1 MEPGVAA
8 VAYSAET
15 AIEGGVGAAIAVAK
29 PTMPLKATW
38 KRLVSNKPLSRSSH
52 SLSVIKGRAFI
63 FGGEQESGQPVDNEM
78 HILTLP
84 SSTVQDVD
92 YKIIPAKAATAATA
106 NGNVPLSRF
115 GHTASVINDRIYIFG
130 GRGGET
136 VEALDEQGCVWE
148 FDTKFGHWSA
158 LNPTKNSPSPE
169 SRSYHAS
176 ACTNHPLPSS
186 TDHTKGGHSKSGFE
200 GHGTIFIHGGCT
212 NSGRLN
218 DLWGFDVASR
228 IWSKFP
234 DAPGPAR
241 GGACLTLTQN
251 RLYRMGGFDGQSE
264 LGGQIDYLDV
274 SATTFDDK
282 GGRGELAVVASTRQ
296 WETVQPASESPFPGS
311 RSVAGLEP
319 VTTGQ
324 GRMYLVLFLGERSPS
339 SSGHADGGTFWDDV
353 WSYQLRPDGMTA
365 ASFKD
370 ATRELFGANT
380 REGTWAQVNI
390 PEATMTDG
398 KRASPG
404 QLGWFASAN
413 GHDMDPGSIILWG
426 GLKCDQQRA
435 SGGWILTIE

>member
-8 VAYSAET
+8 VAYGAET
-15 AIEGGVGAAIAVAK
+15 AVEGSIGAAIAVAK

-38 KRLVSNKPLSRSSH
+38 KRLVSSKPLSRSSH
-52 SLSVIKGRAFI
+52 SLSVVKGRAFV
-63 FGGEQESGQPVDNEM
+63 FGGEQQSRQPADNEM
-78 HILTLP
+78 HVLTLP

-92 YKIIPAKAATAATA
+92 YKSIPAKAATAD
-106 NGNVPLSRF
+106 GNLPLPRF
-115 GHTASVINDRIYIFG
+115 GHTASVVDDRIYIFG

-136 VEALDEQGCVWE
+136 MEALDEQGCMWE
-148 FDTKFGHWSA
+148 FDTNFGHWNA
-158 LNPTKNSPSPE
+158 LNPPKGSPRPE
-169 SRSYHAS
+169 PRSYHTS
-176 ACTNHPLPSS
+176 ACTGHPLPSS
-186 TDHTKGGHSKSGFE
+186 IDHTSKSDFE
-200 GHGTIFIHGGCT
+200 GHGTIFIHSGCT

-228 IWSKFP
+228 TWSKFP

-241 GGACLTLTQN
+241 SGACLTLTQN
-251 RLYRMGGFDGQSE
+251 RLYRLGGFDGQSE
-264 LGGQIDYLDV
+264 LGGQIDYLDL

-282 GGRGELAVVASTRQ
+282 GGRGELAVVALTRQ
-296 WETVQPASESPFPGS
+296 WETVQPASELPFPGN

-324 GRMYLVLFLGERSPS
+324 GRVYLVLFLGERSPS
-339 SSGHADGGTFWDDV
+339 SSGHIDTRKFWDDV

-380 REGTWAQVNI
+380 REGTWAQVDI

-404 QLGWFASAN
+404 ELGWFASAN
-413 GHDMDPGSIILWG
+413 GHDIDPRSIILWG
-426 GLKCDQQRA
+426 GLNENQRA
-435 SGGWILTIE
+435 SDGWILTVE

>member
-1 MEPGVAA
+1 MEPGIAA
-8 VAYSAET
+8 VAYGAET

-29 PTMPLKATW
+29 STMPLKATW
-38 KRLVSNKPLSRSSH
+38 KRLVSSKPLSRSSH
-52 SLSVIKGRAFI
+52 SLSVINGRAFI
-63 FGGEQESGQPVDNEM
+63 FGGEQKSGQPVDNEM

-84 SSTVQDVD
+84 SSTVQAVD
-92 YKIIPAKAATAATA
+92 YKSIPAKAATA
-106 NGNVPLSRF
+106 NGNVPLPRL
-115 GHTASVINDRIYIFG
+115 GHTASVIDDQIYIFG
-130 GRGGET
+130 GRRGET
-136 VEALDEQGCVWE
+136 MEALDEQGCVWK

-158 LNPTKNSPSPE
+158 LNPAEGSPRPKP
-169 SRSYHAS
+169 RSYHAS
-176 ACTNHPLPSS
+176 ACTNHPILSS
-186 TDHTKGGHSKSGFE
+186 TEHAKGGHSESDLE
-200 GHGTIFIHGGCT
+200 GHGTLFIHAGCT

-228 IWSKFP
+228 TWSKFP

-241 GGACLTLTQN
+241 GGACLTLAQN

-264 LGGQIDYLDV
+264 LGGQIDYLEV

-282 GGRGELAVVASTRQ
+282 GGTGELAVVASTGQ
-296 WETVQPASESPFPGS
+296 WETIQPASELPFPGN

-324 GRMYLVLFLGERSPS
+324 GRMYLVLLLGERSPS
-339 SSGHADGGTFWDDV
+339 SSGHADAGTFWDDV

-370 ATRELFGANT
+370 ATRELFGVNT
-380 REGTWAQVNI
+380 REGTWAQVDI

-404 QLGWFASAN
+404 ELGWFASAN

-426 GLKCDQQRA
+426 GKRTDNQRA
-435 SGGWILTIE
+435 SDGWILTIE